1 MLFKYCEGK
10 EENVNYIRCI
20 HLYKLSSKGRT
31 IIFLEE
37 RGVRNLQA
45 QTIIFSATS
54 TQTIFF
60 QATVLQ
66 TIFFY
71 ELQCFI
77 RSFMLL
83 H

>member
-31 IIFLEE
+31 IIFLEGG
-37 RGVRNLQA
+37 GVRNLQA
-45 QTIIFSATS
+45 QTIIFLATS

-60 QATVLQ
+60 QAT
-66 TIFFY
+66 IFANNFF
-71 ELQCFI
+71 L
-77 RSFMLL
+77 RNGMLY
-83 H
+83 